1 MAQSAVF
8 LRKSI
13 VFQYQQ
19 KSPKKQKLK
28 FSRSALIHMKIRIW
42 LKYFIHDG
50 GIIRSGKH
58 KNCRNI
64 EDQDGTIQS
73 VEFQR
78 EVNNQQ
84 EINSD
89 LNQTDIR
96 SGDYNIDRISGVLC
110 DLKTNDEDEK
120 KTPLKK
126 YLSIIFIT
134 LKLRKRS

>member
-1 MAQSAVF
+1 MAQRAVF

-13 VFQYQQ
+13 FFQFQQ

-28 FSRSALIHMKIRIW
+28 FSRSALFHMKIRIW
-42 LKYFIHDG
+42 LKYFTHDG

-58 KNCRNI
+58 KSCRNI
-64 EDQDGTIQS
+64 EDQNGTIQS

-78 EVNNQQ
+78 EVSNQQ

-96 SGDYNIDRISGVLC
+96 SADYNVDRISGVLC
-110 DLKTNDEDEK
+110 GLQTNDKDEK